1 MELDQTVFNFE
12 QCYSGS
18 TGGHGAE
25 EDPRFLRPVR
35 ACAPQLPPFPRRRAR
50 QISPGPLRAQ
60 APGQY
65 GYFHILAILEGTVS
79 RGYRAERPII
89 QIGVHYIIL

>member
-1 MELDQTVFNFE
+1 MWIKISEPMFTDE

-35 ACAPQLPPFPRRRAR
+35 ACAPQLPPFPGPRAR

-65 GYFHILAILEGTVS
+65 GYYHILAILEGTVS
-79 RGYRAERPII
+79 TYRRHRVLYAFLFI
-89 QIGVHYIIL
+89 